1 MNKDTEYNKEI
12 MNLIKLHSIDYSCE
26 FEKDPKLSGKSL
38 LLKSKDGFN
47 IFTIRGDRKSDNK
60 KIRSILKS
68 QKLRFAT
75 NDELYQVAGVVSG
88 CLPPFG
94 KPLIDVD
101 HFMDE
106 ELLKN
111 EFISF
116 NAAMPDKKVRLKMED
131 YLKLANPSICE
142 FKKV

>member
-1 MNKDTEYNKEI
+1 MALFKA
-12 MNLIKLHSIDYSCE
+12 HQIDYQSD

-38 LLKSKDGFN
+38 LLKDKNSFQ

-60 KIRSILKS
+60 KIRKILNS

-75 NDELYQVAGVVSG
+75 DAELFEIAGVISG

-94 KPLIDVD
+94 RPLVDVD
-101 HFMDE
+101 HYIDE
-106 ELLKN
+106 ELLDN

-116 NAAMPDKKVRLKMED
+116 NAAITDKKVRLKMND
-131 YLKLANPSICE
+131 YLKMAKPSICE
-142 FKKV
+142 FKKIC